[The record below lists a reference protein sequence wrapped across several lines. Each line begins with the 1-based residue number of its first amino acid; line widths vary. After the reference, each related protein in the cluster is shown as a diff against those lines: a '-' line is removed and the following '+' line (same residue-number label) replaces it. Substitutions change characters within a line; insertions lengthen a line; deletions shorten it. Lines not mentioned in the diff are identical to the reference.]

1 MAVEKR
7 NGYCTLCRSRCG
19 AVYQV
24 AGDRLVGVEPAPWHP
39 TGGALCPKGRA
50 APEIAHDPRRLRRP
64 MRRTAPRGAADPGW
78 VEIDWDAALTEI
90 AGRLDQIRR
99 EDGPES
105 VAFALTSPSG
115 TSISDSID
123 WVERFIRLYGSPN
136 IAYATE
142 ICNWHK
148 DFAHAF
154 TFGQGLATPDYA
166 HTDLVLLWG
175 HNPARAWLS
184 QSTAIAEAKRRGA
197 RVAVVDPRNAG
208 SGLGADRWLRVRP
221 GTDAALALGV
231 ARELMAIGGHDDDFV
246 RRWTNAAYL
255 VRCDTGEFLRGPGGA
270 FLVYDEALGAVGYDP
285 RRPGSV
291 RPEAVRL
298 RGTVEVPVG
307 DGTVTCRP
315 AFDHYAAACDP
326 WTPERVE
333 QVTWVPR
340 SEVTGLARDLAEA
353 GSVAYYSWS
362 GVGQHTGATQTDR
375 AISLLYALTG
385 AYDAVGGN
393 RTYARPPVN
402 PLTGFDQL
410 APEQRA
416 KTLGLDERPLG
427 PARHGWVTVNDL
439 SRAILEHRPY
449 PVRALVSFG
458 TNLLLSHADPQRT
471 RQALER
477 LEFAVHADLYL
488 NPSAQFADIVLPVN
502 TPWEREA
509 VRVGF
514 DISAEAGELAQHRPR
529 MIPPVGDTRSDAEI
543 VVGLAE
549 RLGMGD
555 AFFGGDIEAGWNHML
570 APLGIDVDDLR
581 AAPRGISFPQP
592 QRERGFAAVDGDGAV
607 RGFDTETARVEVYS
621 ALLARHGYPA
631 VPEYTE
637 PPDAPDDAF
646 PLVLSSAKS
655 GRYCHSQHRGV
666 SSLRRKSPEPTV
678 ELSPSLAEARG
689 VADGD
694 WVRVSTRH
702 GSARFTA
709 KLDETLHPRVA
720 MAEHGWWQEQPD
732 LGLPSYD
739 PLSRA
744 GSNYNSL
751 IATDHVDP
759 VSGSEPLRSFACDVR
774 LDVLPGDAS
783 RWSGRRAFTVV
794 DVDRETVD
802 ALSLTLRPADGG
814 RLPAYRPG
822 QYVSVSLRSDD
833 EGPVTPRSYSLSDT
847 SDGDRYRVT
856 VKRLAADGAKPAGAF
871 SGHVHETLAVGDTV
885 YLGAPTGRFTLPV
898 DADLPVVLVA
908 GGVGITPFLAFLEAL
923 REAGTPTRVT
933 LYYGVRDRVRHLFGR
948 RLAELVEQVDGLD
961 VVTYYSRPGAD
972 DVPGRDYDHRGRI
985 TAETIPAEL
994 LDRRARFYLCGPD
1007 AMVRDLRAGLHDRGV
1022 PDFDVHTEA
1031 FTAAAPAVVEGS
1043 HQVRFARSERAL
1055 TWRGEDGFL
1064 LEAAQRAGLR
1074 LPSGCRVG
1082 QCESCA
1088 VPLRSGSVHHTATD
1102 DVDDGVCLTCCATP
1116 TTDIVLDA

>member
-1 MAVEKR
+1 MPVEKR

-19 AVYQV
+19 AVYEV

-50 APEIAHDPRRLRRP
+50 APEIAHGPRRLRRP
-64 MRRTAPRGAADPGW
+64 MRRTAPKSAADPGW
-78 VEIDWDAALTEI
+78 VEVDWDTALAEI
-90 AGRLDQIRR
+90 AGRLDRIGR

-115 TSISDSID
+115 TSMSDSID

-154 TFGQGLATPDYA
+154 TFGQALATPDYA

-175 HNPARAWLS
+175 HNPARVWLS
-184 QSTAIAEAKRRGA
+184 QSTAIAEAKLRGA

-231 ARELMAIGGHDDDFV
+231 ARELLAIGGQDDDFL

-255 VRCDTGEFLRGPGGA
+255 VRCDTGEFLRDPAGA
-270 FLVYDEALGAVGYDP
+270 FVVYDETLGAVGYDP
-285 RRPGSV
+285 RHPGSV
-291 RPEAVRL
+291 RPDALRL
-298 RGTVEVPVG
+298 RGTVEVSSD
-307 DGTVTCRP
+307 DGTVACRP
-315 AFDHYAAACDP
+315 AFDHYAAACEP

-340 SEVTGLARDLAEA
+340 SEVRGLARDLAEA

-393 RTYARPPVN
+393 RNYARPPVN
-402 PLTGFDQL
+402 PLTSFDQL
-410 APEQRA
+410 APEQQA
-416 KTLGLDERPLG
+416 LALGLDERPLG

-439 SRAILEHRPY
+439 SLAILEHRPY
-449 PVRALVSFG
+449 PVRALLSFG
-458 TNLLLSHADPQRT
+458 TNLLLSHADPQQS

-477 LEFAVHADLYL
+477 VEFAVHADLYL
-488 NPSAQFADIVLPVN
+488 NPSAQYADIVLPVT

-514 DISAEAGELAQHRPR
+514 DISAAAGELAQHRPR
-529 MIPPVGDTRSDAEI
+529 MIPPVGDARSDAEI

-549 RLGMGD
+549 RLGMGG
-555 AFFGGDIEAGWNHML
+555 AFFDGDIEAGWNHML

-581 AAPRGISFPQP
+581 AAPQGISFPQP
-592 QRERGFAAVDGDGAV
+592 QRERGFAAVDEHGAV
-607 RGFDTETARVEVYS
+607 RGFDTETGRVEVYS

-631 VPEYTE
+631 VPEYVE
-637 PPDAPDDAF
+637 PPDAPGDAF

-678 ELSPSLAEARG
+678 ELSPVLAEARN

-702 GSARFTA
+702 GSARFQA
-709 KLDETLHPRVA
+709 VLDETLHPGVV

-732 LGLPSYD
+732 LGLPGYD
-739 PLSRA
+739 PLSRD
-744 GSNYNSL
+744 GSNYNGL
-751 IATDHVDP
+751 IAADHVDP
-759 VSGSEPLRSFACDVR
+759 VSGSEPLRSFACQLR
-774 LDVLPGDAS
+774 LDVPPDEES
-783 RWSGRRAFTVV
+783 RWDGQRAFTVV
-794 DVDRETVD
+794 DIDDEAVD
-802 ALSLTLRPADGG
+802 ALSLTLRAADGG

-822 QYVSVSLRSDD
+822 QYVTVSLPSDAGD
-833 EGPVTPRSYSLSDT
+833 LTLERNYSLSDAPH
-847 SDGDRYRVT
+847 GDEYRVT
-856 VKRLAADGAKPAGAF
+856 IQRLAAGAF
-871 SGHVHETLAVGDTV
+871 SGHVHDTLDVGDTV
-885 YLGAPTGRFTLPV
+885 YLSAPTGRFTLPV

-908 GGVGITPFLAFLEAL
+908 GGVGSTPFLSFLEAL
-923 REAGTPTRVT
+923 REAGKPTRVT
-933 LYYGVRDRVRHLFGR
+933 LYYGVRNGARHLFAR
-948 RLAELVEQVDGLD
+948 RLAELAAQVDGLE
-961 VVTYYSRPGAD
+961 VVTYYSRPAAD
-972 DVPGRDYDHRGRI
+972 DVLGRDYDHHGRI
-985 TAETIPAEL
+985 TAESIPAEL
-994 LDRRARFYLCGPD
+994 LDQRARFYLCGPD
-1007 AMVRDLRAGLHDRGV
+1007 AMVRDLRTGLRERGV
-1022 PDFDVHTEA
+1022 PGFDIFTEA
-1031 FTAAAPAVVEGS
+1031 FSAAAPPAVAGS
-1043 HQVRFARSERAL
+1043 HQVRFAKSGKAV
-1055 TWRGEDGFL
+1055 TWHAEDGYL
-1064 LEAAQRAGLR
+1064 LDAAQRVGLR

-1102 DVDDGVCLTCCATP
+1102 DVDDGICLTCCATP